1 MIISSNICFMLSIL
15 CLYIQMF
22 LFSQGNDF
30 CYDFFSVKK
39 RKMGICILLLKI
51 KCVWLSMYTLGA
63 SQVAQEVKNP
73 PASAGDIKRL
83 GFDPWVGKIS
93 WRRKWQLTPVFL
105 PGESHGQRSLAGYS
119 SWGRRELD
127 MTEVTERAN
136 IYIQIQFISI
146 AIQNYII
153 EINYNL
159 FSSFFL

>member
-1 MIISSNICFMLSIL
+1 
-15 CLYIQMF
+15 
-22 LFSQGNDF
+22 
-30 CYDFFSVKK
+30 
-39 RKMGICILLLKI
+39 MGICILLLKI

-159 FSSFFL
+159 FSFFFYNLFSMLLSKSIWILSNNDAANLHIPVLFCTFGRIYQGH